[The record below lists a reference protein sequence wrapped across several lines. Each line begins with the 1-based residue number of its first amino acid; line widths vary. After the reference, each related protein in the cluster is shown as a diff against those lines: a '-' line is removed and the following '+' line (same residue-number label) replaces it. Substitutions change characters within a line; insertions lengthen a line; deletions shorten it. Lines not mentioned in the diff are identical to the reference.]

1 MEFRFI
7 HFYPD
12 LMSLYGS
19 YGNIAVLRRYLER
32 LGNTVAVETVA
43 PGEAAEISGGDFLF
57 MGAGTERAARAAM
70 EDFARFGPAVRAAAE
85 AGTAMLFAGT
95 AMELL
100 GERITEAGGSAYQ
113 GIGLAGFSTVHGTV
127 REVGDVYGHT
137 DLFPELIVG
146 FMNKCGTITGVETPL
161 LTDGVAG
168 FGNAESC
175 EPEGFHWKN
184 VFASELTGPLLVK
197 NPKLLEAVAAAIYAR
212 RGETLPAD
220 RAADT
225 WAEQGYAVTERE
237 LRRRFAPHGQ
247 HG

>member
-1 MEFRFI
+1 MELRFI

-19 YGNIAVLRRYLER
+19 YGNVAVLKRYLER
-32 LGNTVAVETVA
+32 LGNAVAVETVQ
-43 PGEAAEISGGDFLF
+43 PGETTDLSGADFLY

-70 EDFARFGPAVRAAAE
+70 EDFAQYGPAVRDAGL
-85 AGTAMLFAGT
+85 AGTTMLFAGT

-100 GERITEAGGSAYQ
+100 GETVTEADGTVYP
-113 GIGLAGFSTVHGTV
+113 GIGLASFATVHGTV

-168 FGNAESC
+168 FGNEESC
-175 EPEGFHWKN
+175 EPEGFHWRN
-184 VFASELTGPLLVK
+184 VFASELTGPILVK
-197 NPKLLEAVAAAIYAR
+197 NPRLLEAVAAAIYAH
-212 RGETLPAD
+212 RGAELPEDA
-220 RAADT
+220 AADE
-225 WAEQGYAVTERE
+225 WAQRGYAVTVEE
-237 LRRRFAPHGQ
+237 LRRRFDQRP
-247 HG
+247 

>member
-19 YGNIAVLRRYLER
+19 YGNVAVLRRYLER

-43 PGEAAEISGGDFLF
+43 PGEAAEVSGGDFLF
-57 MGAGTERAARAAM
+57 MGAGTEHSARAAM
-70 EDFARFGPAVRAAAE
+70 GDFARFGPAVRAAAE

-100 GERITEAGGSAYQ
+100 GERITEADGTSYE
-113 GIGLAGFSTVHGTV
+113 GIGLAGFSTVHGEK
-127 REVGDVYGHT
+127 RLAEDVYGHT
-137 DLFPELIVG
+137 DLFPEAVVG
-146 FMNKCGTITGVETPL
+146 FVNKCGAVTGVETPL
-161 LTDGVAG
+161 LTSVEFGYGNDGR
-168 FGNAESC
+168 ET
-175 EPEGFHWKN
+175 PEGYHWKN

-212 RGETLPAD
+212 RGEILPED
-220 RAADT
+220 RAADD
-225 WAEQGYAVTERE
+225 WAERGYAVTEEE
-237 LRRRFAPHGQ
+237 LRRRFARK
-247 HG
+247 

>member
-1 MEFRFI
+1 MELRFI

-12 LMSLYGS
+12 LMNLYGS
-19 YGNIAVLRRYLER
+19 YANVAVLRRYLER
-32 LGNTVAVETVA
+32 LGNTVTVETLG
-43 PGEAAEISGGDFLF
+43 PGESADLSGADFLY

-85 AGTAMLFAGT
+85 DGAAMLFAGT

-100 GERITEAGGSAYQ
+100 GETVTEADGSAYP
-113 GIGLAGFSTVHGTV
+113 GIGLASFATVHGTV

-146 FMNKCGTITGVETPL
+146 FMNKCGIITGVETPL
-161 LTDGVAG
+161 LTDAVAG

-184 VFASELTGPLLVK
+184 VFASELTGPILVK
-197 NPKLLEAVAAAIYAR
+197 NPKLLETVAAAVYAR
-212 RGETLPAD
+212 RGVPFPEEHP
-220 RAADT
+220 ADT
-225 WAEQGYAVTERE
+225 WAEKGYAVTEQE
-237 LRRRFAPHGQ
+237 LRRRFAQ
-247 HG
+247 